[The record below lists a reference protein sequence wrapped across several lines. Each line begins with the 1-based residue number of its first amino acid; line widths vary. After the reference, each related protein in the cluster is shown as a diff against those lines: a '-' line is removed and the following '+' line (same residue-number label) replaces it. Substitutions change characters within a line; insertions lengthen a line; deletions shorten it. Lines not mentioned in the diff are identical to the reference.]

1 MLRLLKNAPQLV
13 VPISASVLTT
23 SLLIA
28 SLSPITASAQEVA
41 DDTAAAAA
49 GSESANSAEGDSENA
64 TEAAT
69 PDAGQDDLDE
79 AAILGIDAKQPAE
92 LRRVELLLQSAMK
105 KGLTGENAS
114 FAKKMLGSVL
124 LKKAQQML
132 VAMRSAQQRTQI
144 IQLRDEA
151 LRTLQEALENEP
163 ELVDAHLLIAQL
175 NLLPGGDKKAVTE
188 STTRAIE
195 ILKDRPVERS
205 AAYVL
210 RALNW
215 GPGNEEKRLE
225 DLNSAINDDPKNLEA
240 LQARAALKLQ
250 DEDVAGAI
258 EDMERVMAQD
268 PNNRLVEPVVQK
280 LAELNRLDEAL
291 KLLTQALEANPS
303 EALYRMRAIL
313 YRMQSK
319 EDEALAD
326 LNKALAIQPRDPISL
341 LQRAEIA
348 IGNKNLQGAKDDLRA
363 AERIDP
369 RVALI
374 EQAIAV
380 RCMIAM
386 EEGRM
391 SDAINELK
399 TLIERNP
406 ENTAWQLQLAGLYI
420 QDDRPRQAADL
431 MTAILERDPDNIGAL
446 RTRADAYLNTG
457 MHQKAIDD
465 YETAID
471 ILGDSKESRELPGIL
486 NNYAWVLATSPED
499 SIRNGAKAVELAT
512 KAVELT
518 DSSMPHILSTLAAAY
533 AENGEFEKAIEWSTK
548 AVETGKEQDHE
559 QVDQLQEELDQ
570 YKTGKPWR
578 EKQEVKENA
587 TPILSPDDLIDT

>member
-1 MLRLLKNAPQLV
+1 MFRFLKNAPQLV
-13 VPISASVLTT
+13 VPLST
-23 SLLIA
+23 SLMFLG
-28 SLSPITASAQEVA
+28 LTAPTTYSQDAQPA
-41 DDTAAAAA
+41 DDSTEVVET
-49 GSESANSAEGDSENA
+49 GESGTDL
-64 TEAAT
+64 
-69 PDAGQDDLDE
+69 GQEDLDE
-79 AAILGIDAKQPAE
+79 AAILGIDAKDPAD
-92 LRRVELLLQSAMK
+92 LRRVELLLQSAIK
-105 KGLTGENAS
+105 KGLSGENSS

-132 VAMRSAQQRTQI
+132 GAMRSAPRNRI
-144 IQLRDEA
+144 AQLRDEA
-151 LRTLQEALENEP
+151 LRTLHEALENEP

-175 NLLPGGDKKAVTE
+175 NLLPGGDKQAVAE

-210 RALNW
+210 RALTW
-215 GPGNEEKRLE
+215 GPGNEDKRLE
-225 DLNSAINDDPKNLEA
+225 DLNSAIQDDPKNLEA

-250 DEDVAGAI
+250 EEDVAGAI
-258 EDMERVMAQD
+258 EDMERVMAED

-280 LAELNRLDEAL
+280 LAELNRLDDAL
-291 KLLTQALEANPS
+291 NLLTQALEAKPS
-303 EALYRMRAIL
+303 EGLYRMRAIL
-313 YRMQSK
+313 YRMQMK

-348 IGNKNLQGAKDDLRA
+348 INNNNLQGAKDDLRA

-391 SDAINELK
+391 SDAISELK
-399 TLIERNP
+399 KLIESNP
-406 ENTAWQLQLAGLYI
+406 DNLAWQLQLAGLYI
-420 QDDRPRQAADL
+420 SDDRPRQAVDL
-431 MTAILERDPDNIGAL
+431 MTAILDRDPKNVGAL
-446 RTRADAYLNTG
+446 RTRADAYLNIG
-457 MHQKAIDD
+457 EHVKAIEDYDSAIAAIGDD
-465 YETAID
+465 DANTQ
-471 ILGDSKESRELPGIL
+471 LSSIL
-486 NNYAWVLATSPED
+486 NNLAWVLATSPEAK
-499 SIRNGAKAVELAT
+499 IRDGEKAVRLADR
-512 KAVELT
+512 AVRLT
-518 DSSMPHILSTLAAAY
+518 EEKKPHILSTLAAAY
-533 AENGEFEKAIEWSTK
+533 AETGNFEKAIEWSTK
-548 AVETGKEQDHE
+548 AVDTGKEQEHD

-570 YKTGKPWR
+570 YKAGKPWR
-578 EKQEVKENA
+578 EKQEVEENA

>member
-1 MLRLLKNAPQLV
+1 MFRLLKEIHGTIQSLATLPMVTGLAILAFTAIPVAAQD
-13 VPISASVLTT
+13 ASPDDQAT
-23 SLLIA
+23 
-28 SLSPITASAQEVA
+28 PVA
-41 DDTAAAAA
+41 D
-49 GSESANSAEGDSENA
+49 
-64 TEAAT
+64 AAT
-69 PDAGQDDLDE
+69 SDDQASNDVDGTDAGQEDLDE

-105 KGLTGENAS
+105 KGLTGENAA

-124 LKKAQQML
+124 FKKAQQI
-132 VAMRSAQQRTQI
+132 VAAMRSAPRPRI
-144 IQLRDEA
+144 VPIRDEA
-151 LRTLQEALENEP
+151 LRTLEEALANEP

-175 NLLPGGDKKAVTE
+175 NLLPGGDRQAVTE
-188 STTRAIE
+188 SATRAIE
-195 ILKDRPVERS
+195 ILKDRPTERS

-210 RALNW
+210 RALAW
-215 GPGNEEKRLE
+215 GAGDEEKRLE
-225 DLNSAINDDPKNLEA
+225 DLNSAIKDDPKNLEA

-250 DEDVAGAI
+250 EEDVAGAI
-258 EDMERVMAQD
+258 EDMERVMQQD

-280 LAELNRLDEAL
+280 LAELERLDDAL
-291 KLLTQALEANPS
+291 KLLTQALEANPT
-303 EALYRMRAIL
+303 EGLYRMRAIL
-313 YRMQSK
+313 YRMENK
-319 EDEALAD
+319 EEEALAD

-348 IGNKNLQGAKDDLRA
+348 IGNKNVQGAKDDLRA

-406 ENTAWQLQLAGLYI
+406 DNMGWQLQLAGLYI
-420 QDDRPRQAADL
+420 SDDRPRQAAEL
-431 MTAILERDPDNIGAL
+431 MTTILDRDPKNIGAL

-457 MHQKAIDD
+457 MHEKAIED
-465 YETAID
+465 YETAIGIIGED
-471 ILGDSKESRELPGIL
+471 ESARELPGIL
-486 NNYAWVLATSPED
+486 NNLAWVLATSPEE
-499 SIRNGAKAVELAT
+499 SIRDGKKAVEMA
-512 KAVELT
+512 KRAVDLT
-518 DSSMPHILSTLAAAY
+518 DESLPHILSTLAAAY
-533 AENGEFEKAIEWSTK
+533 AENGDFENAVQWSTK
-548 AVETGKEQDHE
+548 AVETGKEQGHE
-559 QVDQLQEELDQ
+559 QIDQLQEELDQ
-570 YKTGKPWR
+570 YKAKKPWR
-578 EKQEVKENA
+578 EKQEVEENA